1 MTKPHDRLCLIK
13 KLGLFYLT
21 MNICWSSVQT
31 LELVHQERVSLS
43 AKLVEK
49 STYYA
54 KVAEDIHVNFQ
65 QLQGWL
71 NCRIPSSDTEVRDL
85 VKETMDEEKV
95 AAGAHHHLFMNTNG
109 ASATPINADEAVN

>member
-71 NCRIPSSDTEVRDL
+71 NCRIPSSDTEV
-85 VKETMDEEKV
+85 KETMDEEKV